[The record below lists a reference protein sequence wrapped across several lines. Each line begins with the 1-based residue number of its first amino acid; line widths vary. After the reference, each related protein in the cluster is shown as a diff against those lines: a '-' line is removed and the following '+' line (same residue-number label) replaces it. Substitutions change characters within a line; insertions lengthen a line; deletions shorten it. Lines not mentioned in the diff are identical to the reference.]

1 MESLAQ
7 SRRTFRPSFS
17 VTYLMKGLDI
27 SMVVSKSM
35 SDGLLAK
42 VLAIAIF
49 VGAALS
55 AGFGQSANNS
65 AASTYKTNCAS
76 CHGPDGRG
84 SAVGKSLHAA
94 DFHSAQVQQQSD
106 GQLGGV
112 IAEGRGNMPAFGT
125 RLSKDQIN
133 ALVKYVRTLGKSK

>member
-1 MESLAQ
+1 MDIMVASPGRTFTFPDLAQAILASQMQVYGRAIVESLAQ
-7 SRRTFRPSFS
+7 ARRTFRPSFS

-55 AGFGQSANNS
+55 AGFGQSVNNS
-65 AASTYKTNCAS
+65 AASSYKTNCAS

-84 SAVGKSLHAA
+84 GAVGESFHAA
-94 DFHSAQVQQQSD
+94 EFPLGQGAQ
-106 GQLGGV
+106 
-112 IAEGRGNMPAFGT
+112 
-125 RLSKDQIN
+125 
-133 ALVKYVRTLGKSK
+133 

>member
-1 MESLAQ
+1 
-7 SRRTFRPSFS
+7 
-17 VTYLMKGLDI
+17 
-27 SMVVSKSM
+27 MVVSKSM

-55 AGFGQSANNS
+55 AGFGQSVNNS
-65 AASTYKTNCAS
+65 AASSYKTNCAS

-106 GQLGGV
+106 DQLAGV

-125 RLSKDQIN
+125 RLSKEQIN
-133 ALVKYVRTLGKSK
+133 ALVKYVRTLGRSK